1 LAAKFSLQSLVWQ
14 HGFELARNLLTLTPN
29 WNIFPM
35 ATLQLPLENSLLI
48 PFVMKKTLTSILFVL
63 SSLPCPAEKD
73 SGFTNLFNGKNLSG
87 WQGMGGTTSNWEVK
101 EGVLSCT
108 GKSGSQWIATKE
120 EFSDF
125 DLRLEFKIPVNG
137 NSGVFIRAPRK
148 GAPWVTGME
157 IQVLDDYGPKW
168 KNLKPAQFTG
178 AIYAVCAPK
187 VRASKKAGEWQ
198 SMRIRC
204 QGATCEV
211 WLNEKPIVK
220 ADLGKL
226 AEKSPRVGGLKRT
239 SGFIG
244 LQNHSSPVHYR
255 NLVIKRL
262 K

>member
-1 LAAKFSLQSLVWQ
+1 
-14 HGFELARNLLTLTPN
+14 
-29 WNIFPM
+29 M
-35 ATLQLPLENSLLI
+35 ATLQLPLNHSLFITLC
-48 PFVMKKTLTSILFVL
+48 MKKTPTSILFIL
-63 SSLPCPAEKD
+63 SSLVSSAEKEP
-73 SGFTNLFNGKNLSG
+73 GFASLFNGNDLSG
-87 WQGMGGTTSNWEVK
+87 WQGMGGPTSNWATK
-101 EGVLSCT
+101 EGILSCT

-137 NSGVFIRAPRK
+137 NSGVFIRAPQK
-148 GAPWVTGME
+148 GAPWVAGME

-178 AIYAVCAPK
+178 AIYGVCAPS

-204 QGATCEV
+204 QGPTCEV
-211 WLNEKPIVK
+211 WLNDKSIVK

-226 AEKSPRVGGLKRT
+226 AEENPRVGGLKRAT
-239 SGFIG
+239 GFIG

-255 NLVIKRL
+255 NLMIKRL

>member
-1 LAAKFSLQSLVWQ
+1 
-14 HGFELARNLLTLTPN
+14 
-29 WNIFPM
+29 M
-35 ATLQLPLENSLLI
+35 ATLQLPLNHSLFITLC
-48 PFVMKKTLTSILFVL
+48 MKKTLTSILFIL
-63 SSLPCPAEKD
+63 SSLVSFAEKEP
-73 SGFTNLFNGKNLSG
+73 GFASLFNGKDLSG
-87 WQGMGGTTSNWEVK
+87 WQGMGGPTSNWASK
-101 EGVLSCT
+101 EGILSCT

-148 GAPWVTGME
+148 GAPWVAGME

-178 AIYAVCAPK
+178 AIYAVCAPS

-204 QGATCEV
+204 QGSTCEV
-211 WLNEKPIVK
+211 WLNDKSIVK

-226 AEKSPRVGGLKRT
+226 AEKNSGVGGLKRAN
-239 SGFIG
+239 GFIG

-255 NLVIKRL
+255 NLMIKRL

>member
-1 LAAKFSLQSLVWQ
+1 
-14 HGFELARNLLTLTPN
+14 
-29 WNIFPM
+29 M
-35 ATLQLPLENSLLI
+35 ATLQLPLNHPLFITLG
-48 PFVMKKTLTSILFVL
+48 MKKTLTSILFVL
-63 SSLPCPAEKD
+63 SSLACSAEKE
-73 SGFTNLFNGKNLSG
+73 SGFASLFNGKDLSG
-87 WQGMGGTTSNWEVK
+87 WQGMGGPTSNWMAK
-101 EGVLSCT
+101 EGILSCT

-137 NSGVFIRAPRK
+137 NSGVFIRVPQK
-148 GAPWVTGME
+148 GAPWVAGME

-178 AIYAVCAPK
+178 AIYAVCAPS

-204 QGATCEV
+204 QGSTCEV
-211 WLNEKPIVK
+211 WLNDKPIVK

-226 AEKSPRVGGLKRT
+226 AEKNSRVGGLKRAT
-239 SGFIG
+239 GFIG

-255 NLVIKRL
+255 NLMIKRL

>member
-1 LAAKFSLQSLVWQ
+1 
-14 HGFELARNLLTLTPN
+14 
-29 WNIFPM
+29 
-35 ATLQLPLENSLLI
+35 
-48 PFVMKKTLTSILFVL
+48 MKKTLISIMFVL
-63 SSLPCPAEKD
+63 SSLACFAEKD
-73 SGFTNLFNGKNLSG
+73 SGFARLFNGKDLSG
-87 WQGMGGTTSNWEVK
+87 WQGMGGPTSNWVAK

-137 NSGVFIRAPRK
+137 NSGVFIRAPQK

-168 KNLKPAQFTG
+168 KNLKPTQFTG
-178 AIYAVCAPK
+178 AIYAVCAPS
-187 VRASKKAGEWQ
+187 VRVSKKAGEWQ

-204 QGATCEV
+204 QGSTCEV

-226 AEKSPRVGGLKRT
+226 AEKNSRVGGLKRAN
-239 SGFIG
+239 GFIG

-255 NLVIKRL
+255 NLMIKRL

>member
-1 LAAKFSLQSLVWQ
+1 M
-14 HGFELARNLLTLTPN
+14 N
-29 WNIFPM
+29 
-35 ATLQLPLENSLLI
+35 
-48 PFVMKKTLTSILFVL
+48 KTVTSILFIISPL
-63 SSLPCPAEKD
+63 LCSAEKE
-73 SGFTNLFNGKNLSG
+73 SGFTSLFNGKDLSG
-87 WQGMGGTTSNWEVK
+87 WQGMGGSTSNWSAK
-101 EGVLSCT
+101 EGILSCT

-137 NSGVFIRAPRK
+137 NSGIFIRAPQK
-148 GAPWVTGME
+148 GAPWVAGME
-157 IQVLDDYGPKW
+157 IQVLDDYGSKW

-178 AIYAVCAPK
+178 AIYAVCAPS

-204 QGATCEV
+204 QGSTCEV
-211 WLNEKPIVK
+211 WLNDKLIVK

-226 AEKSPRVGGLKRT
+226 AEKNSRVTGLKRT
-239 SGFIG
+239 NGFIG

-255 NLVIKRL
+255 NLMIKRL

>member
-1 LAAKFSLQSLVWQ
+1 MDAL
-14 HGFELARNLLTLTPN
+14 E
-29 WNIFPM
+29 
-35 ATLQLPLENSLLI
+35 LPLNHSLLSTLG
-48 PFVMKKTLTSILFVL
+48 MKKTLISIMFVL
-63 SSLPCPAEKD
+63 SSLACFAEKD
-73 SGFTNLFNGKNLSG
+73 SGFASLFNGKDLSG
-87 WQGMGGTTSNWEVK
+87 WQGMGGSTSNWAAK

-120 EFSDF
+120 EYSDF

-148 GAPWVTGME
+148 GAPWVAGME

-178 AIYAVCAPK
+178 AIYAVCAPS
-187 VRASKKAGEWQ
+187 VRVSKKAGEWQ

-204 QGATCEV
+204 QGSTCEV
-211 WLNEKPIVK
+211 WLNEKPVVK

-226 AEKSPRVGGLKRT
+226 AEKNPRVGGLKRAT
-239 SGFIG
+239 GFIG

-255 NLVIKRL
+255 NLMIKRL